1 MLLYRSATLS
11 LPIGTE
17 QKEKRCGIIRAYQVE
32 ARSSVNRTLLSTLIV
47 IQTNPIVQTQGDRLI
62 KVGCIIDN
70 NMHENGMIDDIA
82 LGSSL
87 VITHRNPTN
96 EGTLLL
102 NTTGTAP
109 RVSMRVIDLAERQ
122 QISDVS
128 LGQNLELQINLDPAD
143 SLYDIRA
150 VQLIAKSDTGYNSIM
165 LLDKRGCPTDL
176 TVFPQLEKRRSNSTH
191 QLYGRFHA
199 FKFAGSSY
207 VNFEVIIQFCMRE
220 CAPVSCGPNIQSNG
234 RRRRR
239 RRSIDIDGLAPPA
252 AEPELT
258 VLSGQ
263 TVNQHRLSY
272 DVFNEGAPDETVTSD
287 PNQLHVIDTNDVISQ
302 RVLGGI
308 AQEIIDAHVAEMSRG
323 NFTRNQRVLKELAEI
338 PLQFQF
344 NVRVPAPT
352 SAAGD
357 SESLIYGENN
367 HILVA
372 GIGE

>member
-1 MLLYRSATLS
+1 
-11 LPIGTE
+11 
-17 QKEKRCGIIRAYQVE
+17 
-32 ARSSVNRTLLSTLIV
+32 
-47 IQTNPIVQTQGDRLI
+47 
-62 KVGCIIDN
+62 
-70 NMHENGMIDDIA
+70 
-82 LGSSL
+82 
-87 VITHRNPTN
+87 
-96 EGTLLL
+96 
-102 NTTGTAP
+102 
-109 RVSMRVIDLAERQ
+109 MRVVDLAEHM

-150 VQLIAKSDTGYNSIM
+150 VQLIAKSDTGHNSIM

-176 TVFPQLEKRRSNSTH
+176 TVFPQLEKRRANGTH

-220 CAPVSCGPNIQSNG
+220 CVPVNCGPNIKSNG

-239 RRSIDIDGLAPPA
+239 SLNDGEDVGQLVPPPPA
-252 AEPELT
+252 AALEEPDVT
-258 VLSGQ
+258 IFSGQ
-263 TVNQHRLSY
+263 TINVRNKMNYNLL
-272 DVFNEGAPDETVTSD
+272 NEDRTVTSD
-287 PNQLHVIDTNDVISQ
+287 PNDQLHVVDTNNEVISQ
-302 RVLGGI
+302 RILGGI
-308 AQEIIDAHVAEMSRG
+308 AQEIIDAHVAEMTRG

-344 NVRVPAPT
+344 KVRVPAAT
-352 SAAGD
+352 SATAGD

-367 HILVA
+367 QILVA